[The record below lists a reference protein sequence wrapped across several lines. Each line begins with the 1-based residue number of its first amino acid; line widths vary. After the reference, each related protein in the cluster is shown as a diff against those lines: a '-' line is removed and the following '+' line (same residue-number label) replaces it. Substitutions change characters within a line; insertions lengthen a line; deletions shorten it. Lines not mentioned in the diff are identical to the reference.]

1 MDWLAKLSSR
11 REPAPADPELA
22 AKPLDSVADEFLDS
36 YVRWRE
42 ACEDVR
48 IAYECWGNCKPPQRA
63 LGFKVE
69 SSGARVRR
77 TRSTRLLPPSGAA
90 PRFGALSSSKW
101 SPPV

>member
-63 LGFKVE
+63 LGFKWYRAALE
-69 SSGARVRR
+69 CEEHAARVYSHRAE
-77 TRSTRLLPPSGAA
+77 RLRASA
-90 PRFGALSSSKW
+90 R
-101 SPPV
+101 